1 MRKELAMKDKIHP
14 NAEVTWTLSLGQAES
29 LLPGMPV
36 RLMLILV
43 AVLDGH
49 GIPGAV
55 LSAPSVAAY
64 MGGSADPSSPAADP
78 RPAWTR
84 CWSLSEPAW
93 SASAGPP
100 QGR

>member
-1 MRKELAMKDKIHP
+1 M
-14 NAEVTWTLSLGQAES
+14 TWTLSLGQAES

-64 MGGSADPSSPAADP
+64 MGRSADPSSPAADP
-78 RPAWTR
+78 RPAWDA
-84 CWSLSEPAW
+84 LLVLE
-93 SASAGPP
+93 
-100 QGR
+100 